1 MIIPTNA
8 KPEYM
13 AAIQSIYGTNLCAEC
28 HIDQNGGKSL
38 TDFGIKFKA
47 QPNYEADPAA
57 AYNIVKG
64 NESVTAVP
72 TTVKGNEPE
81 KKSPGFDILLTIGII
96 SAIYILHK
104 KR

>member
-1 MIIPTNA
+1 MNKIKVVGIICIILLIMIIPTNA
-8 KPEYM
+8 RPEYV

-28 HIDQNGGKSL
+28 HTDQNGGKSL

-57 AYNIVKG
+57 TYNIVKG

-72 TTVKGNEPE
+72 TTVKENEPE
-81 KKSPGFDILLTIGII
+81 KSLQDL
-96 SAIYILHK
+96 IYY
-104 KR
+104 